1 MRWCQ
6 ETYGTDFETIFAEK
20 RQCGKM
26 SLRRS
31 QWRLAEKNPTMSI
44 WLGKQYLDQ
53 KEPEQEIKHSGEI
66 NNSFIEALQKSSK
79 EIWTEENKQDG
90 ENTDTTEQ

>member
-1 MRWCQ
+1 MAKGQIKQKQATINQKQFENLCAIQCTRDEICAVLEISYSTLMRWCQ
-6 ETYGTDFETIFAEK
+6 ETYGTDFETIFSEK

-44 WLGKQYLDQ
+44 WLR
-53 KEPEQEIKHSGEI
+53 
-66 NNSFIEALQKSSK
+66 
-79 EIWTEENKQDG
+79 
-90 ENTDTTEQ
+90 